1 MASTSGRWRDLSPAR
16 RAAVMSVAA
25 VDLGLRTWALVDL
38 RRRPAET
45 VMGPK
50 AAWAV
55 GLSVVSS
62 AGLLPLAYL
71 LFGRRRA

>member
-1 MASTSGRWRDLSPAR
+1 MASTSRRWRDLSPAR
-16 RAAVMSVAA
+16 RAAVLSVAA

-38 RRRPAET
+38 RRRPAEN
-45 VMGPK
+45 VKGPK
-50 AAWAV
+50 AAWAA

-71 LFGRRRA
+71 VFGRRRV

>member
-1 MASTSGRWRDLSPAR
+1 MASTYKRWRDLSVAR

-25 VDLGLRTWALVDL
+25 VGLGLRTWALVDL
-38 RRRPAET
+38 RRRPAEN
-45 VMGPK
+45 VKRPK
-50 AAWAV
+50 AAWGA